1 MQGGSIGVSSTQ
13 NLGSTFS
20 FYIKSRRAPAP
31 HYDVPS
37 RPRSK
42 ADLISQN
49 PNKKETS
56 SENTSPSRSPKET
69 KKIVKKEKEQEKKKY
84 HILVVEDNLINQRV
98 LTNQLTKLGHTCHVA
113 NHGLE
118 ALALLEKSH
127 FAAQK
132 QSQSTPSSQ
141 TPTTTQSTSP
151 TSPSPSSPLADLIP
165 LSVVLMDIEMPLMD
179 GLTATRRIR
188 AMENSGQLQGHVPI
202 IAVSAN
208 ARREQVMQAKEAGVD
223 EAICKPFRIPE
234 LVRLLEGLG
243 L

>member
-1 MQGGSIGVSSTQ
+1 MQGGSIGVASTE

-20 FYIKSRRAPAP
+20 FYIKSRRAPTP
-31 HYDVPS
+31 HSGTPPH
-37 RPRSK
+37 PRSK

-49 PNKKETS
+49 PNRIETS
-56 SENTSPSRSPKET
+56 AENATPPTSHKGVKEET
-69 KKIVKKEKEQEKKKY
+69 EQEKKKY

-98 LTNQLTKLGHTCHVA
+98 LTNQLKKLGHTCHVA

-118 ALALLEKSH
+118 ALAMLEKSQ
-127 FAAQK
+127 FAAPPP
-132 QSQSTPSSQ
+132 PS
-141 TPTTTQSTSP
+141 
-151 TSPSPSSPLADLIP
+151 ADAIL
-165 LSVVLMDIEMPLMD
+165 LTVVLMDIEMPIMD

-188 AMENSGQLQGHVPI
+188 AMESSGQLQGHVPI

-208 ARREQVMQAKEAGVD
+208 ARREQVLHAKEAGVD

-234 LVRLLEGLG
+234 LMGLIEGLG